1 MKKNIY
7 LSRIVILFWIG
18 MIFIDMKKDK
28 HLRIR
33 INQEQLTRLIQRLD
47 QENKRKSTLL
57 RELIDIYLNKTCR
70 EDSNDK

>member
-1 MKKNIY
+1 
-7 LSRIVILFWIG
+7 